1 MLDDIVLQADRLEHW
16 VRQYLTAIEPHKNDR
31 CNDLARC
38 WARCTVALSAELE
51 RQGIVWQERSARLPA
66 TGIGPALL
74 EQLLNGVVANAVQA
88 MPEGGTINV
97 TAKPASP
104 TTVLVEVVDT
114 GCGMT
119 EEQLQRAFQPF
130 VTSKQSGLGLGLA
143 LARRILARH
152 GGSIAIASALGH
164 GTTVSISLPIAR

>member
-1 MLDDIVLQADRLEHW
+1 LLDDIVLQADRLEHW

-31 CNDLARC
+31 CSDVRAVLGA
-38 WARCTVALSAELE
+38 VHGALSAEME
-51 RQGIVWQERSARLPA
+51 RQGIVWQEGLA
-66 TGIGPALL
+66 PALL